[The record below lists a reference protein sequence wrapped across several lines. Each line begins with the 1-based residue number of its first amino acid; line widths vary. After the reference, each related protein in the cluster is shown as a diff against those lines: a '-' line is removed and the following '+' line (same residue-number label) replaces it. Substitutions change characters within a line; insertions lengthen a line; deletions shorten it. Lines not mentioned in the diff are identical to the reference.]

1 MDRNFI
7 DEVYV
12 LMGPSSLSTSLP
24 GTHAMRQ
31 NILDTIDRAEEK
43 LLLVG
48 YMLNSVEM
56 LERIVHKCQTAK
68 VEIHLDRRQ
77 MSTDREALEYIETLR
92 GEGAIVKLH
101 QNSFEGSLHA
111 KVIIADEKEAII
123 GSANFTHSG
132 SHRNLE
138 AGLRLRGPSVKTL
151 YNALIVMFNQMEG
164 A

>member
-1 MDRNFI
+1 
-7 DEVYV
+7 
-12 LMGPSSLSTSLP
+12 
-24 GTHAMRQ
+24 
-31 NILDTIDRAEEK
+31 
-43 LLLVG
+43 
-48 YMLNSVEM
+48 M
-56 LERIVHKCQTAK
+56 LERIVLKCQTAK

-77 MSTDREALEYIETLR
+77 MSTDQEALEYIETLR

-138 AGLRLRGPSVKTL
+138 AGLRLRGPSVKIL
-151 YNALIVMFNQMEG
+151 YNSLTVMFNQMEG